1 MPVPA
6 IPEGYHSITPY
17 LIVHDGPAALAWYCQ
32 ALGAT
37 ELFRHDLKGGKIA
50 HAELQFGNSRVM
62 LADEFPGMGVRS
74 PKTLGGSG
82 VSLVLYLENV
92 DAVVTRAVE
101 AGALVLRPLEDKF
114 YGDRSATVED
124 PFGHQWTLSTHIED
138 VDPAEL
144 QRRMAAF
151 QK

>member
-32 ALGAT
+32 ALGAI